1 MRGIATVIAV
11 GFISI
16 IAFGLVAPAMLEP
29 IAEIVLQDEAV
40 QNSAL
45 DEQSFV
51 NGLLN
56 SLLMWA
62 PLFVM
67 ASGVVSAVV
76 YYSRRE
82 RTGRRVR

>member
-16 IAFGLVAPAMLEP
+16 IAFGIVAPAMLEP
-29 IAEIVLQDEAV
+29 IAEIVLQDSAV
-40 QNSAL
+40 QSSAI
-45 DEQSFV
+45 DEEAFV
-51 NGLLN
+51 DGLLR

-62 PLFVM
+62 PLFVL

-76 YYSRRE
+76 YYLRRE